1 MPKIEYKSIKFQQKS
16 LELIRLVNQVVEEY
30 QAQGYELTLRQAYYQ
45 LVARGYIP
53 NNERSYKNIG
63 NLINDGRLAGLID
76 WHSITDR
83 TRNLRSNSHWDNPA
97 DVIASARYSYL
108 LNKWDGQPNYVEVW
122 VEKDALVDIVGQACR
137 PLDTPYFSCRGY
149 TSQSEMW
156 SAAQRFIS
164 QDYRDNRVIIH
175 LGDHDPSGID
185 MTRDIQERL
194 QMFGADV
201 YVKRVALTMNQIG
214 TYNPPPNPAK
224 ITDSRASKYIDEYG
238 NESWELD
245 VCGHGMHFCQTAA
258 DCFNYY
264 SFNSEN
270 KVAEVIAYGDVRTDG
285 DKSCTDKLE
294 IVREIPW
301 DEVLRIVN
309 IGKNCTGRCNTGDW
323 NKSSF
328 NTGCFNTEEQKIT
341 LFNKPSGMTY
351 REWMDSDARYLL
363 NQIPKD
369 VVEWVYE
376 EDMTDEEKAT
386 HPTYETTGGY
396 LKVLDESECGQLW
409 WGSLSDRRKEIIKA
423 IPNFD
428 AEIFFQCTG
437 VRVDE

>member
-16 LELIRLVNQVVEEY
+16 LELINLVNQVVEEY

-97 DVIASARYSYL
+97 DVIA
-108 LNKWDGQPNYVEVW
+108 
-122 VEKDALVDIVGQACR
+122 
-137 PLDTPYFSCRGY
+137 
-149 TSQSEMW
+149 
-156 SAAQRFIS
+156 AAQRFIS

-245 VCGHGMHFCQTAA
+245 ALEPQVITDLITNEVTALRN
-258 DCFNYY
+258 DEIYRSICDLEERGKDELRMIERNYD
-264 SFNSEN
+264 
-270 KVAEVIAYGDVRTDG
+270 KAVAF
-285 DKSCTDKLE
+285 L
-294 IVREIPW
+294 
-301 DEVLRIVN
+301 
-309 IGKNCTGRCNTGDW
+309 
-323 NKSSF
+323 
-328 NTGCFNTEEQKIT
+328 
-341 LFNKPSGMTY
+341 
-351 REWMDSDARYLL
+351 
-363 NQIPKD
+363 
-369 VVEWVYE
+369 
-376 EDMTDEEKAT
+376 
-386 HPTYETTGGY
+386 
-396 LKVLDESECGQLW
+396 ESE
-409 WGSLSDRRKEIIKA
+409 E
-423 IPNFD
+423 
-428 AEIFFQCTG
+428 
-437 VRVDE
+437 

>member
-164 QDYRDNRVIIH
+164 QDYRDNRVTGNRNTGNRNT
-175 LGDHDPSGID
+175 GD
-185 MTRDIQERL
+185 
-194 QMFGADV
+194 
-201 YVKRVALTMNQIG
+201 
-214 TYNPPPNPAK
+214 
-224 ITDSRASKYIDEYG
+224 
-238 NESWELD
+238 
-245 VCGHGMHFCQTAA
+245 
-258 DCFNYY
+258 
-264 SFNSEN
+264 
-270 KVAEVIAYGDVRTDG
+270 
-285 DKSCTDKLE
+285 
-294 IVREIPW
+294 
-301 DEVLRIVN
+301 
-309 IGKNCTGRCNTGDW
+309 CNTGDW

-351 REWMDSDARYLL
+351 CEWMDSDARYLL